1 MLRTRI
7 IPILLLNDGGLVKT
21 VKFSKDK
28 YMRTYQ
34 ETHIMSRPKP
44 KVLLEYT
51 NKKTYKSEQILESE
65 AIWAV
70 FYKNEPFNLKSFN
83 SLTSYPGPKYKK
95 TSFSNPGHALNLAKK
110 LNLTFGTEDFQVVK
124 LTQGTIV
131 K

>member
-1 MLRTRI
+1 
-7 IPILLLNDGGLVKT
+7 
-21 VKFSKDK
+21 
-28 YMRTYQ
+28 
-34 ETHIMSRPKP
+34 MSRPKP
-44 KVLLEYT
+44 RILLENV
-51 NKKTYKSEQILESE
+51 NKKTYKAEQVLEAE

-95 TSFSNPGHALNLAKK
+95 VSFSNPGHAHNLAKK

-124 LTQGTIV
+124 LTSGTIM

>member
-1 MLRTRI
+1 
-7 IPILLLNDGGLVKT
+7 
-21 VKFSKDK
+21 
-28 YMRTYQ
+28 
-34 ETHIMSRPKP
+34 MSRPKP
-44 KVLLEYT
+44 KVLLEHT

-70 FYKNEPFNLKSFN
+70 FYKHEPFNLKSFN

-110 LNLTFGTEDFQVVK
+110 LNLTFGTEDFQVMK
-124 LTQGTIV
+124 LTQGTVV